1 MILIAE
7 QIALTHCKIAQK
19 SKNGNP
25 MTIIVCPY
33 ATHNFVLEE
42 NMFSLKWQNL
52 HSFTPFFIAN
62 IQMYLFVEKRCFF
75 RFGPWKGEGKFV
87 CSSDFIVQNE
97 IDSYPLLHI
106 YSVCV
111 QARPLF
117 IIYVLSC
124 SWRIL
129 KMFWSRGPSTR

>member
-1 MILIAE
+1 MFLIAK
-7 QIALTHCKIAQK
+7 QIAQMHCKIAQK

-52 HSFTPFFIAN
+52 HSSTPFFIAN

-87 CSSDFIVQNE
+87 CSSDFIVQKLFTLFYVFCLW
-97 IDSYPLLHI
+97 SG
-106 YSVCV
+106 
-111 QARPLF
+111 QAPDYNLCL
-117 IIYVLSC
+117 IIQLEN
-124 SWRIL
+124 
-129 KMFWSRGPSTR
+129 P